1 MAGLLSGLADLGLG
15 NLENADIFAE
25 EEIRTNKK
33 EEKKVVPKIEE
44 KDLVYDR
51 TFECPVCDRNFS
63 AKIMK
68 TGRAKLLGTDQD
80 LRPRYEGIDAVKYD
94 VTLCPHCGYAALT
107 RYFGSM
113 SSGQIRL
120 IKENICRNIRLHTFP
135 AGETYSYEEA
145 IERYKVC
152 LANAVVKHAKAS
164 EKAYVCL
171 KNAWL
176 LRGYRESLAEAGEG
190 NKSKIEELKQQ
201 ENAFLQNALNGFVE
215 ARQKESFPIAGMD
228 EMTMDYLLAVLA
240 MHFEDYDMAGKM
252 VAGILVSP
260 SANTRIKDKARD
272 LKEQI
277 MEIRKKES

>member
-25 EEIRTNKK
+25 EEIRINKK

-68 TGRAKLLGTDQD
+68 TGRAKLMGTDQD

-94 VTLCPHCGYAALT
+94 VTMCPNCGYAALT

-120 IKENICRNIRLHTFP
+120 IKENICRNIKLHTFP

-164 EKAYVCL
+164 EKAYICL

-176 LRGYRESLAEAGEG
+176 LRGYRESLVEAGEG
-190 NKSKIEELKQQ
+190 NKSQIEELKQQ
-201 ENAFLQNALNGFVE
+201 ENAFLKNALNGFLE
-215 ARQKESFPIAGMD
+215 ARQRESFPIAGMD

-240 MHFEDYDMAGKM
+240 MYFEDYDMAGKL

-260 SANTRIKDKARD
+260 SANARIKDKARD

-277 MEIRKKES
+277 MEIRKKEG